1 MVAAPA
7 AFRLVPG
14 GIDDSPAVEHK
25 CDVLLA
31 VALQRPLKD
40 LPHHFRRFR
49 LDNKMVFVLRVL
61 LIAVNG
67 KSADVLPLPPLHVEN
82 HAYVLGKVL

>member
-7 AFRLVPG
+7 TLRFVSG
-14 GIDDSPAVEHK
+14 GIDDPPAVEHK

-40 LPHHFRRFR
+40 LPHHLRRFR
-49 LDNKMVFVLRVL
+49 LDNEMVFIFRVL
-61 LIAVNG
+61 LIAVDG
-67 KSADVLPLPPLHVEN
+67 KSADVLTLPPLHIED
-82 HAYVLGKVL
+82 HADVLGKVL